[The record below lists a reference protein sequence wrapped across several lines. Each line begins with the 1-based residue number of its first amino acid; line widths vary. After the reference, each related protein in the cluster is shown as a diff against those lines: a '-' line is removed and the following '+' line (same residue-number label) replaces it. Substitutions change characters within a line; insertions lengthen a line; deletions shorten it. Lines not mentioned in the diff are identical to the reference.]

1 LVAAVL
7 AVSCAPTQGSPEL
20 PRPAP
25 TTSVGMTTTTLV
37 TTTTILV
44 ETSTV
49 TDCPT
54 EFCVVYSIRPEARW
68 SDGVPVTSEDFAYS
82 ADVLAAAGVPGHDLV
97 RSVTALDRTT
107 AVVALDLAYGS
118 WRGLFPRVFRS
129 GGPLIG
135 DPSGIESTGPFT
147 VAGWQ
152 EGEFLVLERNEP
164 WWVDQDPLSGEPVGD
179 LSEVTLVF
187 IDDPAAM
194 VAALAAGEVD
204 VIAVRPDQATIASL
218 ETLEGVEY
226 AVAPGPFWEH
236 IDFHHED
243 PMLAQ
248 LWVRRA
254 IALAI
259 DRERILDETVRLTHP
274 SATILDNTVW
284 MTTTPYYEPHYDV
297 GFDPDGAERILV
309 ENGCARGDDG
319 IQICDGTRLSFLW
332 STTDD
337 DPARRATFDLVRV
350 DLEAIGVELVAAFV
364 SPSELASRNF
374 LFGGPERWQMI
385 NFSWKARPDP
395 AAANATYYCGGE
407 SLNVSR
413 YCSEEVESLIRS
425 TDTIIDPDE
434 RAAVYNQAD
443 RIYLED
449 LAVIPLYQKPMMMAW
464 RAELSGPA
472 PNYTLASHL
481 WNVGA
486 WRGQE
491 SIVVA
496 IPAEPDTLDPASVG
510 DDSANLVL
518 GSMLYGAFGMDP
530 NHQTQPVLVDSV
542 ELIGTGG

>member
-1 LVAAVL
+1 
-7 AVSCAPTQGSPEL
+7 
-20 PRPAP
+20 
-25 TTSVGMTTTTLV
+25 MTTTTLV

-49 TDCPT
+49 TECPT

-68 SDGVPVTSEDFAYS
+68 SDGVPVSSEDFAYS
-82 ADVLAAAGVPGHDLV
+82 ADVLAAAGAPGHDLV

-129 GGPLIG
+129 DGPWTG
-135 DPSGIESTGPFT
+135 DPSGIESTGPF
-147 VAGWQ
+147 AFAEWQ
-152 EGEFLVLERNEP
+152 EGEFLVLERNER

-179 LSEVTLVF
+179 VSEVTLVF

-204 VIAVRPDQATIASL
+204 VITARPDQATIASL

-248 LWVRRA
+248 LWLRSA

-274 SATILDNTVW
+274 SATTLDNTVW
-284 MTTTPYYEPHYDV
+284 MTNTPHYESHYDV
-297 GFDPDGAERILV
+297 GFDPDGAERILM

-319 IQICDGTRLSFLW
+319 IRICDGTRLSFLW

-337 DPARRATFDLVRV
+337 DPARRATFDLVRA
-350 DLEAIGVELVAAFV
+350 DLEAIGIELVPAFV

-395 AAANATYYCGGE
+395 VAANAAYYCGGE

-425 TDTIIDPDE
+425 TDTIVDPDE

-443 RIYLED
+443 RIYLKD

-496 IPAEPDTLDPASVG
+496 IPTEPDTLDPASIG

-530 NHQTQPVLVDSV
+530 SHQTQPVLVDSV